1 MSRDQFTFDA
11 SFQDLI
17 LASFI
22 RHPNEFL
29 KFGQVLKPSY
39 FEGVHATT
47 VAYAVFDYIDKRG
60 KCPGWSLLPQ
70 LAKDRAAKLEM
81 NDDSATINDYVERL
95 RDIDTSDHTYV
106 AERVVSFA
114 RERATILAIKKSV
127 AMIQER
133 NLPDDGFVPMFE
145 EALRIGQNLDDM
157 GLLIHRDAEEIIK
170 KVTSTTYGVKTG
182 FPAWDRLWHNGWGPG
197 WLIALVAPPKR
208 YKTALCINLALNMVS
223 PAYGYDVLY
232 YPCEI
237 TQELAALRMFQR
249 MTGTKLSEIYDSP
262 NQFIGTL
269 TNAINTTMSGNLVV
283 KGYPANGVT
292 LATIRTHAK
301 MAKDYF
307 KLKKLGAIVIDY
319 ADTVRPT
326 GTFDRED
333 LAQKAIYEQA
343 RAIGFE
349 LGCPVIMPD
358 RMTAAATEQVVPDMR
373 SFQGAFAKGGV
384 VDVAIGLC
392 ANDDEY
398 RRNIL
403 RTFVFFNRHG
413 AAGKHF
419 RGSVDPEIMNV
430 EIGEEIEYDAEATS
444 EEESEHNGR
453 RRRGGG
459 GRSRRERDLPEE
471 LRDGG
476 P

>member
-1 MSRDQFTFDA
+1 MSDRFSFDP
-11 SFQDLI
+11 SFQDLV

-29 KFGQVLKPSY
+29 KYGSVLKASY
-39 FEGVHATT
+39 FEGIHATT

-60 KCPGWSLLPQ
+60 KCPGWGLLPQ
-70 LAKDRAAKLEM
+70 LAKDRAAKIELS
-81 NDDSATINDYVERL
+81 DDSSTLADYVEKL
-95 RDIDTSDHTYV
+95 KDTDTSDHVYV
-106 AERVVSFA
+106 SERVVAFA
-114 RERATILAIKKSV
+114 RERATIMAIKRSV
-127 AMIQER
+127 ALIQEGK
-133 NLPDDGFVPMFE
+133 LPDDGFVPLFE
-145 EALRIGQNLDDM
+145 EALKIGQNLEDM
-157 GLLIHRDAEEIIK
+157 GLLIHRDAEAVVK
-170 KVTSTTYGVKTG
+170 KVTSSTYGVKTG

-197 WLIALVAPPKR
+197 WLVVILAPPKR
-208 YKTALCINLALNMVS
+208 YKTATVINLALNMVS

-237 TQELAALRMFQR
+237 TEELAALRMFQR
-249 MTGTKLSEIYDSP
+249 LTGSKLSEIYDSP
-262 NQFIGTL
+262 NQFMGTL
-269 TNAINTTMSGNLVV
+269 RSAINTTMSGNLIV
-283 KGYPANGVT
+283 KGYPAGVS
-292 LATIRTHAK
+292 LSEIRTHAK
-301 MAKDYF
+301 MSIDYF
-307 KLKKLGAIVIDY
+307 KLTKLGAIIIDY
-319 ADTVRPT
+319 ADTVRPA
-326 GTFDRED
+326 GKFDRED

-358 RMTAAATEQVVPDMR
+358 RVTREATEQQVPDMR

-392 ANDDEY
+392 ATDAEY
-398 RRNIL
+398 HRNIL
-403 RTFVFFNRHG
+403 RSFVFLNRHG

-430 EIGEEIEYDAEATS
+430 EIGEEIEYDAEATDT
-444 EEESEHNGR
+444 EEEGRGEGR
-453 RRRGGG
+453 RRGRG
-459 GRSRRERDLPEE
+459 GRSRQGRELPEE